1 MKKTRIIATLLALT
15 MGLSVLAGCSGNGSP
30 DSNSPGESSST
41 IATYPSE
48 DIACLVPY
56 AAGGGTDNIARA
68 VASHIDL
75 PVSVACSI
83 MTGAGG
89 LTGSQEFSTQP
100 GDGYH
105 IMSQSPLDLIFYYLT
120 GGSEEKLWEKME
132 PLPCMV
138 IDPGIVITNPASGIA
153 SLEDLKSMDPA
164 ELTWG
169 FIGARQ
175 QTVTIQL
182 LQGLGLEGATQV
194 PYDSGS
200 DAITAVMGNHVD
212 VSFMQVGD
220 LGSTL
225 DSGDIT
231 PLLIVDE
238 KRSDRCPDVP
248 CTAELGIEATGA
260 QYRAFFAAGGT
271 DPDYIQYL
279 SSKMEEL
286 QDDPEYLTALEGY
299 GFVPGFIPADEM
311 SAKIEEWY
319 NTFAPIYEQYVK
331 Q

>member
-1 MKKTRIIATLLALT
+1 MKKVR
-15 MGLSVLAGCSGNGSP
+15 VLAILCALLMLVSLLTGCGSKP
-30 DSNSPGESSST
+30 Q
-41 IATYPSE
+41 AQYPSE
-48 DIACLVPY
+48 DISCLVPY

-68 VASHIDL
+68 VAAHIDL
-75 PVSVACSI
+75 PVSIACSV

-120 GGSEEKLWEKME
+120 GASSEKLWEKMV

-138 IDPGIVITNPASGIA
+138 IDPGIVVTNPNSGIN
-153 SLEDLKSMDPA
+153 SVEDLMAKDPA

-194 PYDSGS
+194 PYDSGA
-200 DAITAVMGNHVD
+200 DAITAIMGNHVD

-220 LGSTL
+220 LGSAVE
-225 DSGDIT
+225 SGNVK
-231 PLLIVDE
+231 PLLIVDGQ
-238 KRSDRCPDVP
+238 RCQRYPDVP
-248 CTAELGIEATGA
+248 CTEELNIEATGA

-271 DPDYIQYL
+271 DPEYVKYL
-279 SSKMEEL
+279 SDKMKEL
-286 QDDPEYLTALEGY
+286 QDDAEYQKALEGY
-299 GFVPGFIPADEM
+299 GFVAGFIPAEEM
-311 SAKIEEWY
+311 SAKIDEWY
-319 NTFAPIYEQYVK
+319 NIFAPIYEQYVK
-331 Q
+331 